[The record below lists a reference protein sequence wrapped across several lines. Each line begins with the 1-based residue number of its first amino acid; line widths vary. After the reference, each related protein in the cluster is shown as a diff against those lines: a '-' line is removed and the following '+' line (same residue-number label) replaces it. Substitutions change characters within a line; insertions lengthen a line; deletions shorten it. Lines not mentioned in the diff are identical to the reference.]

1 MNKDSNKN
9 KDPEE
14 SENIPKELIDIINDI
29 PEKHRGDII
38 KKLTISQCL
47 TSFQGPLPPPEVLK
61 EYQSVLPGSPDRF
74 LSMVEKE
81 QNHTHS
87 KENIIINNQ
96 ILQNWAGLIIG
107 AIIVILFFI
116 GAYKLAVMGHETV
129 AGIIFSVT
137 IISIATIFVLH
148 KRSDNNSD
156 KEKESEHDLQEKQ

>member
-1 MNKDSNKN
+1 MNKDSNKK

-14 SENIPKELIDIINDI
+14 SENIPKELTDFLNDI
-29 PEKHRGDII
+29 PEEHRGEII
-38 KKLTISQCL
+38 KKLTISQRL

-74 LSMVEKE
+74 LSLVENE
-81 QNHTHS
+81 QKHTHS
-87 KENIIINNQ
+87 NENVIIKNQ